1 MMRLKMISQKL
12 FRHYKNIDWYCVF
25 QYGRCYL
32 LYTDKRFV
40 KLLMI
45 SGIILQYEKQENI
58 FEAMK
63 YLTIYNK
70 GVIKK

>member
-25 QYGRCYL
+25 QHGRCHLIYAN
-32 LYTDKRFV
+32 KRFIE
-40 KLLMI
+40 LLMI
-45 SGIILQYEKQENI
+45 SGIISQYEKQENI